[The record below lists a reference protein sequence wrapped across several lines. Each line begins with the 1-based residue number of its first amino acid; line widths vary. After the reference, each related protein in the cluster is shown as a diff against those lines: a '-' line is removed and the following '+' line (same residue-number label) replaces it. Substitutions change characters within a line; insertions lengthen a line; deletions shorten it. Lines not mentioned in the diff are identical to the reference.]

1 MLTAPPMITTPICR
15 LAPDLG
21 DRQPAVWRLMRSF
34 LGESL
39 EHPLNQ
45 ERPVK

>member
-1 MLTAPPMITTPICR
+1 MLTVPPMITTPICR
-15 LAPDLG
+15 LAPDFG

-45 ERPVK
+45 EQPVK